1 MKIDLETGLLDIAR
15 QRPSP
20 NCDERPE
27 GENIDLIVIHSI
39 SLPPNH
45 FGGSEIE
52 DFFCNQLDISAH
64 PYFDEIK
71 GMRVSAHLLVNR
83 RGEIIQFVP
92 FNQRAW
98 HAGVSCYKDR
108 ECCNDFSIGIELEGS
123 DDTTFT
129 DKQYTGLKNIL
140 GTLSDS
146 YSNLSNDNVSVVG
159 HNEIAAGR
167 KTDPGPFFDW
177 DRICKTSL

>member
-20 NCDERPE
+20 NCDDRPE
-27 GENIDLIVIHSI
+27 GEVIELIVIHSI

-45 FGGSEIE
+45 FGGAEIE

-64 PYFDEIK
+64 PYFEEIK
-71 GMRVSAHLLVNR
+71 DMQVSAHLLVNR
-83 RGEIIQFVP
+83 HGEIIQFVS

-108 ECCNDFSIGIELEGS
+108 QCCNDFSIGIELEGS

-129 DKQYTGLKNIL
+129 DQQYRMLKQILSILSKSYTR
-140 GTLSDS
+140 LSGATI
-146 YSNLSNDNVSVVG
+146 VG
-159 HNEIAAGR
+159 HNEISPGR

-177 DRICKTSL
+177 RRIRNT